1 MKKTYK
7 DLGMVN
13 SEFLINE
20 IKKENKRQLSK
31 FGFENVSAFQWM
43 SYLTEEVG
51 ELAQAMN
58 DYKSKKDTNAKKIVT
73 EAIQAASLA
82 LKIAEMFEFE

>member
-1 MKKTYK
+1 MKKTYE
-7 DLGMVN
+7 DLGLVN
-13 SEFLINE
+13 SEFLVNE

-43 SYLTEEVG
+43 SYLTEEIG
-51 ELAQAMN
+51 ELAQAIN

-73 EAIQAASLA
+73 EAIQSATLA